1 MQHGGLIM
9 MQHQRDGHQLQLTAT
24 MDAPTLIQEITQ
36 LRIRMKNAV
45 MNLEIKTRRLNELPD
60 HLRMWKAKSEY
71 MIKELKDAETLPL
84 QERRSKLDFLNIYQ
98 AGIYNDFTQLLK
110 IENVQLPSRIQQI
123 HHLYAQNDRILE
135 IVLEA
140 VLPRLSAH

>member
-36 LRIRMKNAV
+36 LRNQMKIAV
-45 MNLEIKTRRLNELPD
+45 LNLEIKTRRLNELPD
-60 HLRMWKAKSEY
+60 HLRMWKAKSDSL
-71 MIKELKDAETLPL
+71 IKELKDAETLPL
-84 QERRSKLDFLNIYQ
+84 QERRSKLDFLKIYQ
-98 AGIYNDFTQLLK
+98 AGMYNDFSQLLK
-110 IENVQLPSRIQQI
+110 IENVELPSRIQEI
-123 HHLYAQNDRILE
+123 LDLYAQNERILK
-135 IVLEA
+135 IVLQA

>member
-1 MQHGGLIM
+1 MQHGLM

-36 LRIRMKNAV
+36 LRFRMENA
-45 MNLEIKTRRLNELPD
+45 MLNLEITTRRLNELPD
-60 HLRMWKAKSEY
+60 RLRMWKAKSEHV
-71 MIKELKDAETLPL
+71 IKELKDAETLSL
-84 QERRSKLDFLNIYQ
+84 QERRGKLDFLNIYQ

-110 IENVQLPSRIQQI
+110 IENKELPSRIQEI
-123 HHLYAQNDRILE
+123 HDLYAQNDRILK

-140 VLPRLSAH
+140 VLPRLSAK